1 MSKYF
6 RNALIKQKE
15 PTYIGCT
22 LTPTRRRIL
31 KKIKSDKRN
40 LEKSNSR

>member
-6 RNALIKQKE
+6 RNVLNKQKE

-22 LTPTRRRIL
+22 LTPTRCRIL
-31 KKIKSDKRN
+31 KKN
-40 LEKSNSR
+40 